1 MATGYSRTP
10 WLLKGALVALSEPF
24 LGPVPNVIVFQYN
37 PESLTRNLN
46 PWTVPEEPGKEATEK
61 EKEKYK
67 NALTEPFDPEESFN
81 LVLELDATDALE
93 QPETHPVAFVSGVAD
108 RLAAMEMLMYPPGD
122 SLLGS
127 LLGGLGGLV
136 GSLGGALDVL
146 PRTHVPVV
154 LLIWGPGRIVP
165 VRLTS
170 YSVEEQAFSPLLYPI
185 RAKVTVGLRVV
196 PPEALGVADPDDPN
210 KRKYTTTEKL
220 AVWAYKF
227 TRGQKE
233 VLARASLANTI
244 ESIIGMLPL

>member
-1 MATGYSRTP
+1 M
-10 WLLKGALVALSEPF
+10 KGALVALSEPF

-37 PESLTRNLN
+37 PETLTRNLN
-46 PWTVPEEPGKEATEK
+46 PWAVPEVPGKEATET
-61 EKEKYK
+61 EKEKYAK
-67 NALTEPFDPEESFN
+67 ALVQPFDPEESFN

-93 QPETHPVAFVSGVAD
+93 HPETHPVAFVSGVAD
-108 RLAAMEMLMYPPGD
+108 RLAAIEMLMYPPGD

-127 LLGGLGGLV
+127 ILGGLGGLV

-146 PRTHVPVV
+146 PRTQVPVV

-170 YSVEEQAFSPLLYPI
+170 YSVEEQAFSPVLYPI
-185 RAKVTVGLRVV
+185 RARVTVGLRVV
-196 PPEALGVADPDDPN
+196 PPEALGTADPEDPE
-210 KRKYTTTEKL
+210 KRKYTTTEKI

-233 VLARASLANTI
+233 VLARANLANTV
-244 ESIIGMLPL
+244 ESIVGMLPL